1 MTAPTDFEVMI
12 LVTALI
18 VLTFGYTLVKFSWNQ
33 PLRNGSGFFWGIEVP
48 EGFYAGPGRAWLRG
62 YRTTLVVLHLVLV
75 VVLASCFALRRWDL
89 VPLWAGGFSL
99 FYVPAIAAVSLWSR
113 HKLGT
118 KPPIRA
124 VALSLESR
132 RLGDYISWPIESL
145 FAAIIATCWW
155 IMLRHGPKF
164 DWLSPLQMTWSAI
177 VLPAKIALVRSGAPL
192 PAERTEEHYRYQ
204 DAMRRNVIQVLN
216 AMGWLM
222 VQMSDGSEGGTKG
235 GSTSQRSPL
244 PRIHTRASSRR
255 RIASVGAASQRSRSR
270 EPAAVVLRSMAPSKE
285 ASRVPRGDWK
295 ISRFR
300 RVAGSSSSVRV
311 LRYSCRERR
320 FSGLAQRFSVA

>member
-132 RLGDYISWPIESL
+132 RLGEYISWPIESL

-222 VQMSDGSEGGTKG
+222 VVTLCGFPLRQVWPPMAFPSLVWIFLVVFTAVFAYLMIMIFRAQRLTTTMGRDLYPIGSFATPH
-235 GSTSQRSPL
+235 RS
-244 PRIHTRASSRR
+244 
-255 RIASVGAASQRSRSR
+255 
-270 EPAAVVLRSMAPSKE
+270 APWI
-285 ASRVPRGDWK
+285 GM
-295 ISRFR
+295 SRFYLIWFA
-300 RVAGSSSSVRV
+300 VWFGGILA
-311 LRYSCRERR
+311 LALYSPFR
-320 FSGLAQRFSVA
+320 